1 MSPVAAEMR
10 KNRRGVL
17 LMTRFQRRVA
27 KWLGVAAL
35 GLAAARGVAV
45 AEGPEFTLTSD
56 HVRLLR
62 QLRVVWIEVEAGAP
76 VIDVEMPF
84 GSTEIHRDVA
94 RILGHPGVFPAPPS
108 GTPRERA
115 GQMEVVELPA
125 GLLQAVEIL
134 LDAGKLRP
142 GSYTVINGMRER
154 IAVGKAPSFYD
165 AASPKIPATPTFP
178 FQVTEDHLKLI
189 AHANFNFFGFDL
201 KRPYGDMTYYW
212 LDIADALGVEIP
224 PRTADG
230 YAFTPE
236 QIARFDRLHGEML
249 FTFQALLQYAQLE
262 PGVYVASGGRW
273 TRRAR

>member
-1 MSPVAAEMR
+1 
-10 KNRRGVL
+10 
-17 LMTRFQRRVA
+17 MTRFQRRLT

-62 QLRVVWIEVEAGAP
+62 QLRVVWVSVEAGAP
-76 VIDVEMPF
+76 VVDIEMPF
-84 GSTEIHRDVA
+84 GSKEIHRDVA

-108 GTPRERA
+108 GTPRGRA
-115 GQMEVVELPA
+115 GQMEVAELPA
-125 GLLQAVEIL
+125 GLLEAVEIL

-142 GSYTVINGMRER
+142 GSYTIVNGMRER
-154 IAVGKAPSFYD
+154 V
-165 AASPKIPATPTFP
+165 AATGQTWLIDDGVVPKVPATLTFP

-189 AHANFNFFGFDL
+189 AHANFDFFGFDL

-212 LDIADALGVEIP
+212 LDIADALGVAIP